1 MAPWGTSDVLP
12 ISADGQRIALK
23 LPEKNGINVF
33 VDLVFVDFVFVNIV
47 IIVIVDFVIVDFVF
61 VDFVFVDFVFVNLV
75 IFVIFVLSTWRW
87 PVLCSRS
94 MTTMVVVQGGG
105 VVLAVTA

>member
-1 MAPWGTSDVLP
+1 MAPWGTGDALP

-23 LPEKNGINVF
+23 LPKKNGINVF
-33 VDLVFVDFVFVNIV
+33 
-47 IIVIVDFVIVDFVF
+47 VDFVF

-75 IFVIFVLSTWRW
+75 IFVIVDLVIFVLFDFVVFVVFAIVVFVLSTWRW

-94 MTTMVVVQGGG
+94 MTTMVVAQEGG
-105 VVLAVTA
+105 VVLAVIA

>member
-1 MAPWGTSDVLP
+1 MFVH
-12 ISADGQRIALK
+12 I
-23 LPEKNGINVF
+23 VF
-33 VDLVFVDFVFVNIV
+33 I
-47 IIVIVDFVIVDFVF
+47 VIVDFVF

-75 IFVIFVLSTWRW
+75 IFVLSTWGW